1 MKEPSRVGWSARG
14 TVARTVGAGIVNA
27 AGRGLSRPGTGRQGR
42 RNRVVTAGNPS
53 LLTSHHVTSECAFL
67 RGSSLDPPEHEP
79 CQSRRISGGGAWAD
93 PILCRSPHL
102 SRRGGWP
109 ARRFRQC
116 AVPSGRQHRGDA
128 AHCDVSRRSQ
138 SGQLPPGGRTRH
150 GWPGAPDESSTR
162 DLSRQRR
169 VSRDITDARKRLIQP
184 TFAVAR
190 CSSVSSPEIVSGCPV
205 A

>member
-79 CQSRRISGGGAWAD
+79 CQSKRISGGGAWAD

-128 AHCDVSRRSQ
+128 AHCDVSRRGQ
-138 SGQLPPGGRTRH
+138 SGNP
-150 GWPGAPDESSTR
+150 
-162 DLSRQRR
+162 RR
-169 VSRDITDARKRLIQP
+169 VAGRGTAGQGRPTNPQLGISPGSAGLAGTSRTHAS
-184 TFAVAR
+184 A
-190 CSSVSSPEIVSGCPV
+190 
-205 A
+205 